1 MTLLLLAVAVT
12 AFGLF
17 LHNVSLS
24 DQNED
29 LRTRLD
35 KAIAQRDQLRAAQ
48 VRRDAPQVGRLSS
61 RVIDL
66 RGRGDDR

>member
-17 LHNVSLS
+17 LHNVALS

-29 LRTRLD
+29 LRTRLEE
-35 KAIAQRDQLRAAQ
+35 ATAERDQLRAAQ
-48 VRRDAPQVGRLSS
+48 VRRDAAQAGRPSP
-61 RVIDL
+61 RVIHL
-66 RGRGDDR
+66 GRGDDQ